1 MPIQRRMMESR
12 PENAR
17 EEVFATS
24 STRRSLFTPGGP
36 PARAVIGSDAD
47 RTVRLKTG
55 IVLPYN
61 PNTAANNNKIV
72 EDCFKRCLVKGRA
85 TEGRASKG
93 QSSGTRHSGLY
104 VTDVGA
110 QPDRAT
116 CDPRAVLLCGGG
128 HEEATYIRNIS
139 PLTHLMVGG
148 GLADIIDCVSEGALK
163 MLRDS
168 SDLHKAWQ
176 WQEML
181 RTVVVRCFS
190 LEYIVQVCCACAA
203 SLRKSQVA
211 CMLQETSAELTLEGF
226 HRFLKENSEKDVT
239 FAVMS
244 ELFVTD
250 IMPALRCQRRA
261 LRVNNARAHA
271 AARKALLRLI
281 AARNAPKYLAALV
294 LEIIDIEFRAPPEI
308 RRLIEKYR
316 SYRGQGC
323 VHVPVNV
330 TGSSI
335 SGMAILHGRP
345 YCTGDPIARAA
356 ILHGRPYCTGGPIA
370 RAAILQYRTG
380 GHIAWAAILHGR
392 PYCTGGHI
400 AQVGLQAERAQQGHE
415 EGAEWSE
422 LEWMEGSCASYASC
436 ADP

>member
-1 MPIQRRMMESR
+1 MESR

-93 QSSGTRHSGLY
+93 QSKGTRHSGLY

-226 HRFLKENSEKDVT
+226 HRFGLGCL
-239 FAVMS
+239 AC
-244 ELFVTD
+244 
-250 IMPALRCQRRA
+250 PCG
-261 LRVNNARAHA
+261 
-271 AARKALLRLI
+271 
-281 AARNAPKYLAALV
+281 AALILLGPCTSPLLIRVQSSQFVAQNRHFVAECDRSHKLRIIPDEIVQLV
-294 LEIIDIEFRAPPEI
+294 L
-308 RRLIEKYR
+308 
-316 SYRGQGC
+316 
-323 VHVPVNV
+323 NV
-330 TGSSI
+330 
-335 SGMAILHGRP
+335 
-345 YCTGDPIARAA
+345 D
-356 ILHGRPYCTGGPIA
+356 
-370 RAAILQYRTG
+370 
-380 GHIAWAAILHGR
+380 
-392 PYCTGGHI
+392 
-400 AQVGLQAERAQQGHE
+400 AEGV
-415 EGAEWSE
+415 
-422 LEWMEGSCASYASC
+422 
-436 ADP
+436 